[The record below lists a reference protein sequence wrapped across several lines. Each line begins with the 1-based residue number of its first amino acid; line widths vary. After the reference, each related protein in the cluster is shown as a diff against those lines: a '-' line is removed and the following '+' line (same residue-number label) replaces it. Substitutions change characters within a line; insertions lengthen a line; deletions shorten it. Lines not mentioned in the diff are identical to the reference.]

1 MQQVEMRLEGTLL
14 DMMYVKPWDTTSFR
28 LGEHWGALN
37 RRAYLAAKA
46 AHKNQRNNISNNTPP
61 HLPSGRT
68 SSDLAKTNRMVA
80 DTQALRSPGP
90 CMVGSDYMSALY

>member
-1 MQQVEMRLEGTLL
+1 MQQIKLAFIAEHRLLEL
-14 DMMYVKPWDTTSFR
+14 MNAKPWDATAFR
-28 LGEHWGALN
+28 LGEHWGPLN

-68 SSDLAKTNRMVA
+68 SSDLVKTNRMVA
-80 DTQALRSPGP
+80 DKPALRS
-90 CMVGSDYMSALY
+90 Y